1 MAKKWTLLLVVTI
14 LLASVLIVACV
25 GDPLDDLYTSNLY
38 PGTTNTYQVGSP
50 ALQYL
55 DGYFQNVYVN
65 GVAVGG
71 GGLEID
77 PVFTAS
83 DAFPITAAE
92 IAAWNAPETDP
103 VFTASDSFPITAG
116 DIAGWDALIS
126 SQWTTD
132 ANGIHYSLGSV
143 GFHTN
148 SSATELVSMYSS
160 DGVTNSPVLYV
171 GDNSA
176 SVDSTGIRVSMSGAK
191 TDYTDGIYITNAS
204 TSSTAGADKFGVRI
218 RNTGTWNGAGA
229 TNYGL
234 YIETPTGGTTNVG
247 AYIEGDVRVPSLG
260 AYANNAAAVAGGL
273 VAGDLY
279 RTGGDP
285 DVVCVVH

>member
-14 LLASVLIVACV
+14 LLASVLIVACA
-25 GDPLDDLYTSNLY
+25 GDPMDTLYTKHLY

-77 PVFTAS
+77 PAFTAS
-83 DAFPITAAE
+83 DA
-92 IAAWNAPETDP
+92 
-103 VFTASDSFPITAG
+103 FPITAG